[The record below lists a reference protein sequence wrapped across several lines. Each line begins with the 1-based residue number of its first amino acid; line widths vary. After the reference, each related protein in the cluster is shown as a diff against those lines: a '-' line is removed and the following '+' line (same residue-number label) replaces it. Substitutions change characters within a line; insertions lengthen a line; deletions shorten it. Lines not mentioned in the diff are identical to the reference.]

1 MPVALE
7 ALSLRTKLI
16 LWLLVPLLAVLSVVL
31 YSDWSRNRRAVLAA
45 AHTIITERSTAVASQ
60 IDTRLRS
67 IMRAAETAAALPSR
81 GQSVSENN
89 FRQAVV
95 APMRFE
101 PAIFAAA
108 FVLDSPTGRPISIAA
123 RRVREGGRDGVQ
135 FRPTSPRQASGDN
148 TLPWLTAQAR
158 KQAMWSGQFTDPS
171 LAAGPL
177 YAFSVPVLE
186 SGEVRGVLALI
197 LRGSDAQALI
207 APPTTGPNTPATSV
221 PGGGTLPELPEIAEA
236 EPAPSLRIAQ
246 SLVGPDGFVILD
258 SDRLVVMHSNPIL
271 TGKDSIF
278 TLAAARGMTGI
289 TRAAGEV
296 FSGKAGV
303 VELEGMDQLLP
314 QLTDD
319 DTHILAYS
327 PVPAAGWTF
336 TTALSKAE
344 AMKPVNQW
352 LLATAALLVLGLVA
366 VVLVVF
372 LVSSRL
378 TRPIEQM
385 AEAVDR
391 LGSGDLSVRLD
402 GAKGK
407 DELAR
412 LARGFNTTVTRLAAQ
427 MQQVRTETA
436 ARERIEGELKA
447 ARNIQVD
454 LLPRTF
460 PPFLGEQ
467 RFDLFA
473 LNTPAKYVAGDFY
486 DFFFSGDRLILVI
499 GDVSG
504 KGVAAAMLMAVTRTL
519 VRAAAAEGL
528 GVADIVRRVNDG
540 LRHDSDEGMFVTMF
554 IGSYC
559 PNSGQLEYI
568 TAGHP
573 PPILLRPSGP
583 LPLQESN
590 APMLGVLTEEIAGNF
605 RSDTLTIPSG
615 CGVLVYTDGV
625 TEAAAPGHVLFGID
639 RLTTVLSSL
648 SASDAAETCGAVSSA
663 ATTWQSGI
671 LADDITVLVLRRC
684 N

>member
-1 MPVALE
+1 MPV
-7 ALSLRTKLI
+7 LSLRTKLI
-16 LWLLVPLLAVLSVVL
+16 LWLLVPLLAVLSIVL
-31 YSDWSRNRRAVLAA
+31 FSDWSRNRRAVLAA

-67 IMRAAETAAALPSR
+67 IMRAAETAAVLPPR
-81 GQSVSENN
+81 GQNLSENN
-89 FRQAVV
+89 FRQAVI

-108 FVLDSPTGRPISIAA
+108 FVLDMPSGRPISLAA
-123 RRVREGGRDGVQ
+123 RRVRDGGRDGVQ
-135 FRPTSPRQASGDN
+135 FRPTMPRQGSTES
-148 TLPWLTAQAR
+148 TLPWMAARAR
-158 KQAMWSGQFTDPS
+158 KQAMWTGQFTDPS
-171 LAAGPL
+171 LSPGPL
-177 YAFSVPVLE
+177 YAYSVPVVE
-186 SGEVRGVLALI
+186 NGEVRGVLALI
-197 LRGSDAQALI
+197 LRGSDVQALI
-207 APPTTGPNTPATSV
+207 SPPTTGPTAAAPPPTTGS
-221 PGGGTLPELPEIAEA
+221 PLPELPEIAEA
-236 EPAPSLRIAQ
+236 EPAPSLRIAR
-246 SLVGPDGFVILD
+246 SLVGPDGFVVID
-258 SDRLVVMHSNPIL
+258 SDRLVVMHSSPVM
-271 TGKDSIF
+271 TGKESIF
-278 TLAAARGMTGI
+278 ALAAAKGMKSI
-289 TRAAGEV
+289 ASAADEV
-296 FSGKAGV
+296 FSGRAGV
-303 VELEGMDQLLP
+303 VELEGMDKLLP

-319 DTHILAYS
+319 DMHILAYS
-327 PVPAAGWTF
+327 PIPAAGWTF

-352 LLATAALLVLGLVA
+352 LLTTAALLVLGLVA

-372 LVSSRL
+372 LVSGKL

-391 LGSGDLSVRLD
+391 LGSGDLSVRLE
-402 GAKGK
+402 GAKGT

-412 LARGFNTTVTRLAAQ
+412 LARGFNTTVARLAAQ

-486 DFFFSGDRLILVI
+486 DFFFSGKRLILVI

-519 VRAAAAEGL
+519 IRAAAAEGL
-528 GVADIVRRVNDG
+528 GVAEIVRRVNDG

-559 PNSGQLEYI
+559 PTSGELEYI

-573 PPILLRPSGP
+573 PPILLRPNGP
-583 LPLQESN
+583 APLEDSN
-590 APMLGVLTEEIAGNF
+590 APMLGVLTEELAGSF

-615 CGVLVYTDGV
+615 CGVMVYTDGV
-625 TEAAAPGHVLFGID
+625 TEATAPGHVLFGMD
-639 RLTTVLSSL
+639 RLTTVLSGVN
-648 SASDAAETCGAVSSA
+648 AGDAAETCKAVSTA
-663 ATTWQSGI
+663 ATSWQSGV